1 MIRAR
6 RRAAANLLLIGGLTG
21 SLPALANLTGTYVA
35 ANSHQAFEIQVIETA
50 HQRLIGHYEE
60 IDFDKAAQATT
71 TDASV
76 SGRVAGRLVIMTL
89 KTHEFLSSPVTLSG
103 SLRGRHLTL
112 QGGGG
117 GATMRLAMV
126 KASQAV
132 FARVVATLRQRA
144 RLVAAAAQKARRRQE
159 RLAADQRLVHRLGEL
174 IAVIKTVPPRARV
187 EIAYLH
193 RADQAYRA
201 ITAQMHA
208 AYAHEL
214 SIAPRGPYGQLQYA
228 RGQVSFWIGQRAFAA
243 DNIHFQVNMR
253 RSDDFA
259 SMKQFGA
266 RAREYAQTCRAR
278 LQHPKVAPSVES
290 ACAKFLAVVPVLKR
304 ENAKVVK
311 AFLAT
316 KATWRQQRSEQK
328 AIEMEAQKGAE

>member
-159 RLAADQRLVHRLGEL
+159 RLAADQRLVHRLGAL
-174 IAVIKTVPPRARV
+174 ITVIKTVPPKERA

-193 RADQAYRA
+193 RADNAYRA

-208 AYAHEL
+208 AYSHEL
-214 SIAPRGPYGQLQYA
+214 SIAPYGPYGRSQYA

-243 DNIHFQVNMR
+243 GNIYFQVNIL
-253 RSDDFA
+253 DAHANEPTFA
-259 SMKQFGA
+259 HGNGPTQ
-266 RAREYAQTCRAR
+266 
-278 LQHPKVAPSVES
+278 
-290 ACAKFLAVVPVLKR
+290 
-304 ENAKVVK
+304 
-311 AFLAT
+311 
-316 KATWRQQRSEQK
+316 
-328 AIEMEAQKGAE
+328 